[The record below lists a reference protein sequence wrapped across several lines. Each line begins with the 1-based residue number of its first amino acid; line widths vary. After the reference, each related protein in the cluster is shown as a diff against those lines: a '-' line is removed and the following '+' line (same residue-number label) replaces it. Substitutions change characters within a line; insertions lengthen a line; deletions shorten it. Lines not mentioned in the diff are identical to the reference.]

1 MNWRGKVKNTP
12 AASTAHLA
20 INRAEIEAEIE
31 KLEAEQTEIEQAFAE
46 LSVDPAR
53 FQDATDRLREIQA
66 TLPTK
71 RYTLQL
77 IAAEIPKAE
86 RRERLAKLAA
96 DKADLERQSDKLAK
110 GLAERYERAAE
121 ALAAIVREIEA
132 DWDAWELM
140 NMKLHDAREPGGW
153 TAERRAREA
162 CGNFDA
168 FTDASIILDSHVVGW
183 DGQPLFRGR
192 RVSIG

>member
-53 FQDATDRLREIQA
+53 FQEATDRLREIQA

-86 RRERLAKLAA
+86 RREWLAKLAA

-110 GLAERYERAAE
+110 GLAERY
-121 ALAAIVREIEA
+121 
-132 DWDAWELM
+132 
-140 NMKLHDAREPGGW
+140 
-153 TAERRAREA
+153 
-162 CGNFDA
+162 
-168 FTDASIILDSHVVGW
+168 
-183 DGQPLFRGR
+183 
-192 RVSIG
+192 